1 MTQQPYPS
9 DSVSPAMV
17 AEHFTSLT
25 RKKNDVIL
33 KMAEEIVAL
42 NQELDRLRGHNQHLQ
57 HFLDSHGGPEVW
69 ELEQAAD
76 KLKQERKDEH
86 DNMLRIA
93 RREAKAI
100 REKAEMAAKKA
111 RAEEQAAQEHLSELR
126 KAIPNAENK
135 YVNLTLALE
144 DFAHPADSYTQLQ
157 TDLRKLRSEMK
168 ALAAS
173 GEAVE
178 ADEFEELPTAV
189 GKAKQ
194 LKKNIARL
202 ALRCFNA
209 EAENIIKAVT
219 AKNVQTS
226 ADKIGKAADA
236 ISRLTKPLDISIS
249 YEYQR
254 MKGQE
259 LEIAGQVE
267 QAREIEK
274 EEQRARREALREQA
288 QAEAE
293 MEAKKKA
300 LLKERKHFENVL
312 ARIQA
317 TGDSERITEIQA
329 ELDQIDA
336 GIADVDYRKANTRA
350 GYVYVISNIGSF
362 GQRMV
367 KIGMTR
373 RLDPMDR
380 VRELGDASVPFGF
393 DVHALFFTEDALDVE
408 RQLHEAF
415 AQQRVNR
422 VNLRREFFY
431 ATPAEVH
438 AALDSIAG
446 DVLEFNEDAEAEQ
459 YYASL
464 QIAEADAKA

>member
-1 MTQQPYPS
+1 MTSSYYES
-9 DSVSPAMV
+9 DQVSPAMV
-17 AEHFTSLT
+17 ASHFTSQN
-25 RKKNDVIL
+25 RGKNKVIL
-33 KMAEEIVAL
+33 AMAEEIVTL
-42 NQELDRLRGHNQHLQ
+42 NQELERVRGHNQHLQ
-57 HFLDSHGGPEVW
+57 VFMDSHGGAEVW
-69 ELEQAAD
+69 EKDQAVAKVQEQVDTLEKYKKTLLDQTP
-76 KLKQERKDEH
+76 KLENEH
-86 DNMLRIA
+86 VTLMLG
-93 RREAKAI
+93 
-100 REKAEMAAKKA
+100 
-111 RAEEQAAQEHLSELR
+111 
-126 KAIPNAENK
+126 
-135 YVNLTLALE
+135 LE
-144 DFAHPADSYTQLQ
+144 DFAHPASSYTELS
-157 TDLRKLRSEMK
+157 TELRQIRNELKT
-168 ALAAS
+168 LASS
-173 GEAVE
+173 GEAVT
-178 ADEFEELPTAV
+178 AFESEPLPTAA

-209 EAENIIKAVT
+209 EVENIIKAVT
-219 AKNVQTS
+219 AKNVQAS

-236 ISRLTKPLDISIS
+236 ISRLTKPLDISIGF
-249 YEYQR
+249 EYQYL
-254 MKGQE
+254 KGRE
-259 LEIAGQVE
+259 LELAGQVE
-267 QAREIEK
+267 QAREIER
-274 EEQRARREALREQA
+274 EEQRAMREAMREQA

-293 MEAKKKA
+293 LEAKKRA

-317 TGDSERITEIQA
+317 TGDAERVAEIQA

-350 GYVYVISNIGSF
+350 GYVYVISNMGSF
-362 GQRMV
+362 GERMV

-438 AALDSIAG
+438 EALDGIAG
-446 DVLEFNEDAEAEQ
+446 DVLEFNEEAEAKQ
-459 YYASL
+459 YYTSL
-464 QIAEADAKA
+464 QIAKEDA

>member
-1 MTQQPYPS
+1 MTQYPS
-9 DSVSPAMV
+9 DFLSPAMV

-33 KMAEEIVAL
+33 KMAEEIVSL
-42 NQELDRLRGHNQHLQ
+42 NQELDRLRGHNDHLQ
-57 HFLDSHGGPEVW
+57 RFMDAHGGAEVW
-69 ELEQAAD
+69 EQD
-76 KLKQERKDEH
+76 KAL
-86 DNMLRIA
+86 NFT
-93 RREAKAI
+93 
-100 REKAEMAAKKA
+100 KA
-111 RAEEQAAQEHLSELR
+111 RVDELNAQKSNLIAEIPEL
-126 KAIPNAENK
+126 ENK
-135 YVNLTLALE
+135 FVSLVLGLE
-144 DFAHPADSYTQLQ
+144 DFAHPATSYTELK
-157 TDLRKLRSEMK
+157 TDLRELRSEMK
-168 ALAAS
+168 ILASNGQAMD
-173 GEAVE
+173 
-178 ADEFEELPTAV
+178 ADENEPLPTAT

-209 EAENIIKAVT
+209 EAENIIKSVT
-219 AKNVQTS
+219 AKNVQSS
-226 ADKIGKAADA
+226 ADKIGKVADA
-236 ISRLTKPLDISIS
+236 ISRLTKPLEISIS

-254 MKGQE
+254 LKGQE

-274 EEQRARREALREQA
+274 EEQRAMREALREQA
-288 QAEAE
+288 QAEVE

-312 ARIQA
+312 TRIQA
-317 TGDSERITEIQA
+317 TGDSERIAEIQA
-329 ELDQIDA
+329 ELEQIDA

-350 GYVYVISNIGSF
+350 GYVYVISNVGSF

-393 DVHALFFTEDALDVE
+393 DVHALFFTEDAVDVE
-408 RQLHEAF
+408 HQLHKAF
-415 AQQRVNR
+415 AKHRVNR

-438 AALDSIAG
+438 SVLDRIAG
-446 DVLEFNEDAEAEQ
+446 DVLEFKEEAEAEQ
-459 YYASL
+459 YYTSL
-464 QIAEADAKA
+464 QIAEAEAKA

>member
-1 MTQQPYPS
+1 MTQQPYNS

-17 AEHFTSLT
+17 AEYFTSLT

-33 KMAEEIVAL
+33 KMAEEIVSL
-42 NQELDRLRGHNQHLQ
+42 NQELERLRGHNYHLQ
-57 HFLDSHGGPEVW
+57 QFMDSHGGPEVW
-69 ELEQAAD
+69 EKDQALEQ
-76 KLKQERKDEH
+76 LKVKQ
-86 DNMLRIA
+86 
-93 RREAKAI
+93 
-100 REKAEMAAKKA
+100 
-111 RAEEQAAQEHLSELR
+111 AEEAEKHRKKVAYFEKKISSLTATIPEL
-126 KAIPNAENK
+126 ENK
-135 YVNLTLALE
+135 YVTLSLGLE
-144 DFAHPADSYTQLQ
+144 DFAHPASSYTELK
-157 TDLRKLRSEMK
+157 TDLRELRNEMK
-168 ALAAS
+168 SLASS
-173 GEAVE
+173 GEAVD
-178 ADEFEELPTAV
+178 ADENEPLPTAA

-209 EAENIIKAVT
+209 EVENIIKSVT
-219 AKNVQTS
+219 AKNVQSS

-274 EEQRARREALREQA
+274 EEQRAMREALREQA

-312 ARIQA
+312 ARIEA
-317 TGDSERITEIQA
+317 TGDAERAAEIKA

-336 GIADVDYRKANTRA
+336 SIADVDYRKANTRA
-350 GYVYVISNIGSF
+350 GYVYVISNVGSF
-362 GQRMV
+362 GERMV

-408 RQLHEAF
+408 RQLHEEF
-415 AQQRVNR
+415 AKQRVNR

-446 DVLEFNEDAEAEQ
+446 DVLEFNEEAEADQ
-459 YYASL
+459 YYTSL
-464 QIAEADAKA
+464 QIAQAEAEA

>member
-1 MTQQPYPS
+1 MTQQHYPA

-17 AEHFTSLT
+17 AEHFTSLA

-33 KMAEEIVAL
+33 KMAEEIVSL
-42 NQELDRLRGHNQHLQ
+42 NQELERLRGHNEHLQ
-57 HFLDSHGGPEVW
+57 MFMDSHGGAEVW
-69 ELEQAAD
+69 EQD
-76 KLKQERKDEH
+76 KA
-86 DNMLRIA
+86 MSF
-93 RREAKAI
+93 AKARVDELNAQKSSLI
-100 REKAEMAAKKA
+100 AEIP
-111 RAEEQAAQEHLSELR
+111 EL
-126 KAIPNAENK
+126 ENK
-135 YVNLTLALE
+135 FVTLTLGLE
-144 DFAHPADSYTQLQ
+144 DFAHPATSYTELK
-157 TDLRKLRSEMK
+157 TDLRELRSEMK
-168 ALAAS
+168 TLSSSGLA
-173 GEAVE
+173 VD
-178 ADEFEELPTAV
+178 ADENELLPTAA
-189 GKAKQ
+189 GKVKQ

-209 EAENIIKAVT
+209 EVENIIKSVT
-219 AKNVQTS
+219 AKNVQSS

-254 MKGQE
+254 LKGQE

-274 EEQRARREALREQA
+274 EEQRAMREALREQA

-317 TGDSERITEIQA
+317 TGDSERIAEIQA
-329 ELDQIDA
+329 ELEQIDA

-393 DVHALFFTEDALDVE
+393 DVHALFFTEDAVDVE
-408 RQLHEAF
+408 HQLHEAF
-415 AQQRVNR
+415 AKQRVNR

-446 DVLEFNEDAEAEQ
+446 DVLEFNEEAEAEQ
-459 YYASL
+459 YYTSL
-464 QIAEADAKA
+464 QIAEADSKV

>member
-57 HFLDSHGGPEVW
+57 HFLDSHGGAEVW
-69 ELEQAAD
+69 ELDKAVEQTQQSVD
-76 KLKQERKDEH
+76 KLNAYHQS
-86 DNMLRIA
+86 LIA
-93 RREAKAI
+93 ETP
-100 REKAEMAAKKA
+100 EV
-111 RAEEQAAQEHLSELR
+111 
-126 KAIPNAENK
+126 ENR
-135 YVNLTLALE
+135 YVRLTLSLE
-144 DFAHPADSYTQLQ
+144 DFAHPATSYTELK
-157 TDLRKLRSEMK
+157 TDLRQLRDEMK
-168 ALAAS
+168 SLASS
-173 GEAVE
+173 GDAVST
-178 ADEFEELPTAV
+178 DENEPLPTAA

-209 EAENIIKAVT
+209 EAENIIKSVT

-254 MKGQE
+254 LKGQE
-259 LEIAGQVE
+259 LEIAGQIE

-274 EEQRARREALREQA
+274 EEQRAAREAMREQA

-317 TGDSERITEIQA
+317 TGDSERIAEIQA

>member
-57 HFLDSHGGPEVW
+57 HFLDSHGGAEVW
-69 ELEQAAD
+69 ELDQAAT
-76 KLKQERKDEH
+76 KVKQEQEAEGK
-86 DNMLRIA
+86 RIRLDA
-93 RREAKAI
+93 KREAQALKSAAESSATKARQEEI
-100 REKAEMAAKKA
+100 AAREKLAELEAA
-111 RAEEQAAQEHLSELR
+111 L
-126 KAIPNAENK
+126 PDAENS
-135 YVNLTLALE
+135 YITLTLGLE
-144 DFAHPADSYTQLQ
+144 DFAHPAQTYTQLQ
-157 TDLRKLRSEMK
+157 TDLRELRQQIK
-168 ALAAS
+168 ALAS
-173 GEAVE
+173 NGSAVE
-178 ADEFEELPTAV
+178 ENEFVEFPSTTA
-189 GKAKQ
+189 KITQ
-194 LKKNIARL
+194 LRKNMARL

-219 AKNVQTS
+219 AKNVQSS
-226 ADKIGKAADA
+226 ADKIGKSASS
-236 ISRLTKPLDISIS
+236 ISKLTKPLDISIS

-254 MKGQE
+254 LKGQE

-317 TGDSERITEIQA
+317 TGDSERISEIQA
-329 ELDQIDA
+329 EIDQIDA

-464 QIAEADAKA
+464 QIAEAEANA